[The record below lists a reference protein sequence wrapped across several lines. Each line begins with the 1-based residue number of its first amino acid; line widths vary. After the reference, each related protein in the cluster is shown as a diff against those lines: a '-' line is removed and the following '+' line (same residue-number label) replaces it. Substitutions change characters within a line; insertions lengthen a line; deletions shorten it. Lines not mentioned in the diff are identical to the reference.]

1 MEYTGKIIIER
12 IKFAAKMRNTSAK
25 QMLIDLG
32 MNKDTVNT
40 INKSMIKADR
50 LANIADYLNVSMD
63 YLMGRTDIPELQK
76 MIPQEQNE

>member
-12 IKFAAKMRNTSAK
+12 IKTAAKMRNASAK

-63 YLMGRTDIPELQK
+63 YLMGRTDMPELQK
-76 MIPQEQNE
+76 MIPQERNE

>member
-12 IKFAAKMRNTSAK
+12 IKAAAKMRNTSAK

>member
-12 IKFAAKMRNTSAK
+12 IKSAAKMRNTSAK

-32 MNKDTVNT
+32 MNKDTINT
-40 INKSMIKADR
+40 ISKSMIKADR

-63 YLMGRTDIPELQK
+63 YLMGRTDMTELQK

>member
-12 IKFAAKMRNTSAK
+12 IKAAAKMRNTSAK

-50 LANIADYLNVSMD
+50 LANIADYLDVSMD
-63 YLMGRTDIPELQK
+63 YLMGRTDIPELHG
-76 MIPQEQNE
+76 MRYL